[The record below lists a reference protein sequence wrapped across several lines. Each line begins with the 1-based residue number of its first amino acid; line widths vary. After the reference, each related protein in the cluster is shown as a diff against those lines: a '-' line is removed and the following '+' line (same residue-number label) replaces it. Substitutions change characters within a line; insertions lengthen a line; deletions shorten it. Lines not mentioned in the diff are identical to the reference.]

1 MSKKYRVMFFIVNSI
16 SYSEELYSFMY
27 IQIYILCS
35 YVFDLFLELFTLKY
49 YVFFSLPCLQDQ
61 ISPEM
66 VKEMSKLRALMVR
79 KTASKRGTK
88 KMVPTALPPS
98 LRPSLTPHFALC
110 DVPYEFN
117 EPISAINTVLEAWG
131 VP

>member
-1 MSKKYRVMFFIVNSI
+1 MRMSKFMRI
-16 SYSEELYSFMY
+16 SADADPDAERRYTS
-27 IQIYILCS
+27 
-35 YVFDLFLELFTLKY
+35 TLKY
-49 YVFFSLPCLQDQ
+49 YVFCSLPCLQDQ

-88 KMVPTALPPS
+88 KTVPTALPPS